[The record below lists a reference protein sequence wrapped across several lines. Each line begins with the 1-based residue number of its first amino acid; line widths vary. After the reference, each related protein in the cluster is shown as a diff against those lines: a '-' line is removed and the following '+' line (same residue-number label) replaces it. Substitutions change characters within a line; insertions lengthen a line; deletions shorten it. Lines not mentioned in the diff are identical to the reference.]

1 MNEIFN
7 AITVIIVTILLFSLV
22 VLNLYNELSRN
33 FKHFNNTYYSNKRI
47 RRISYRILMLIVI
60 TCYTWIL
67 FYITP
72 HVFYFIV
79 DEFKVIF

>member
-1 MNEIFN
+1 MNETFN

-22 VLNLYNELSRN
+22 VLNLYIELSEN
-33 FKHFNNTYYSNKRI
+33 FKHFNSTYYSNKRL
-47 RRISYRILMLIVI
+47 RRISFRILMLIVI
-60 TCYTWIL
+60 TCYAWIL

-72 HVFYFIV
+72 NVFYFIV